1 MTKELLLAVCL
12 LPAVFM
18 LHDFEDIVLMQP
30 WLINNSSRIKARFP
44 RLAKHIN
51 HASARSTAAF
61 ALAVAEEF
69 ILICLV
75 TALSVWYST
84 YGVWVAVYCAFFLHL
99 LLHIGQS
106 IVLKS
111 YIPALATSIL
121 SLPYCVWVGL
131 LLVRWGQFDLWQTG
145 LLFAL
150 GSVLVAANLLLALKT
165 ADWFDKQLAKYA
177 ACAISTGEQKRNR

>member
-18 LHDFEDIVLMQP
+18 LHDFEEIVLMRP
-30 WLINNSSRIKARFP
+30 WLAKHSSRIKVRFP
-44 RLAKHIN
+44 RLAGHIDR
-51 HASARSTAAF
+51 AAARSTAAF
-61 ALAVAEEF
+61 ALAVAEEY

-75 TALSVWYST
+75 TALSVWYSS

-106 IVLKS
+106 LVLKS
-111 YIPALATSIL
+111 YIPALATSIV

-145 LLFAL
+145 MLFAL
-150 GSVLVAANLLLALKT
+150 GIVLVAANLLLALKT
-165 ADWFDKQLAKYA
+165 ADWFDGQLRKYA
-177 ACAISTGEQKRNR
+177 ACAISTGEQKRKR

>member
-18 LHDFEDIVLMQP
+18 LHDFEEIVLMQP
-30 WLINNSSRIKARFP
+30 WLANNSSRIQARFP

-51 HASARSTAAF
+51 HAAARSTSAF

-75 TALSVWYST
+75 TALSVWYSS
-84 YGVWVAVYCAFFLHL
+84 YGVWVAVLCAFILHL

-106 IVLKS
+106 LVLKS
-111 YIPALATSIL
+111 YIPALATSVL
-121 SLPYCVWVGL
+121 LLPYCVWAVL
-131 LLVRWGQFDLWQTG
+131 LLVRWAQFKIWQIC
-145 LLFAL
+145 LLCIL
-150 GSVLVAANLLLALKT
+150 GIVLVAVNLLLALKA
-165 ADWFDKQLAKYA
+165 ADWFDRQLDKYKA
-177 ACAISTGEQKRNR
+177 GHK